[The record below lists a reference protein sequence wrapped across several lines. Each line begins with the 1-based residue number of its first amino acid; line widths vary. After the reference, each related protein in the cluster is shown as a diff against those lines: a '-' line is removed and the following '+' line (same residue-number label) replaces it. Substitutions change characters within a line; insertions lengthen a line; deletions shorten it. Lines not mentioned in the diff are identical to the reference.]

1 MLFRTHIAFSFLISL
16 LFIHVLNT
24 ENQILFMILVLFGSM
39 LPDIDS
45 LNSKISNK
53 IPILPK
59 ILSLFVKHRGIFHSI
74 FMALAISY
82 IIYLF
87 TGYFSGFLIGY
98 LSHLVADAMTKS
110 GIAFL
115 YPFSKKRVKGFIKT
129 GFISENLMFL
139 GFLAGIIYTLIYI
152 L

>member
-1 MLFRTHIAFSFLISL
+1 MLFRTHIVFSFLIGI
-16 LFIHVLNT
+16 LFIHILNT

-74 FMALAISY
+74 FMAVIISY
-82 IIYLF
+82 ALYFF

-98 LSHLVADAMTKS
+98 LSHLIADAMTLS

-115 YPFSKKRVKGFIKT
+115 YPFSKKRIRGFIKT
-129 GFISENLMFL
+129 GSISENLMFL
-139 GFLAGIIYTLIYI
+139 GFLAGIVYILIYI